1 MTQHSSLKSGGEG
14 KFRSVLKRFEKL
26 KELIESE
33 KWTEEKDSIF
43 HLPKV
48 KRIKFKIKKVKAA
61 AEEEGVAAEG
71 AAAAGEGAPAKEGAA
86 AKGAPAKEGAAAKGG
101 APAEG
106 GAAAGGKKDKKEAKK

>member
-1 MTQHSSLKSGGEG
+1 MTQHSSLKGGSEG

-26 KELIESE
+26 KELIETD
-33 KWTEEKDSIF
+33 KWSEEKDSIF

-61 AEEEGVAAEG
+61 AEEEVPVEGAAEAAVEGAPAEG
-71 AAAAGEGAPAKEGAA
+71 AAPAKEGE
-86 AKGAPAKEGAAAKGG
+86 APAKE

-106 GAAAGGKKDKKEAKK
+106 AAGEKKEEKKKK